1 MTKQYFSTLLKRVSI
16 IYLIGI
22 AIILL
27 VAACSAPNAGGEGRG
42 DSIDTSPKSPPKL
55 LSVAATAGGDGGIE
69 IEFKESTDGTF
80 AYTLITAK
88 SRTSD
93 HTVEVKVPRGSSEID
108 ADKIRLYG
116 LKRKET
122 YDISLQAVSKDGAKT
137 ASTMEDS
144 VIPVLDKKVRKNI
157 LTAME
162 NRLTIVPKQ
171 DESARSDALKF
182 TLTDI
187 SPLVGIESME
197 IIAVDASVDVTG
209 DVTEKVET
217 ASKDTKKSTKIEVP
231 NPKNGQDITL
241 EGLKVPTSGINKG
254 KVRVFYRLSD
264 INDVTSDWIK
274 ISSETTLV
282 DPTRVVKEIEQL
294 QVKLATDGQSIKFIA
309 WKPVAG
315 HKTRIT
321 VVNTDTGE
329 EIAKH
334 DFDILD
340 DLDAAKEA
348 SKKEIGKSSSK
359 LAILKKLYEHGT
371 SIYKVSAQAFEGSVF
386 TKGIMKEFKIQDKTG
401 PSGEDKDA
409 NTITMTIEKISG
421 RFLKVSINPPPF
433 ESDYAKTE
441 VTVLVTAK
449 EEGSTANSY
458 KTITLDKG
466 TESKRFEGSKDGE
479 YTAKAIFYDTAGNPS
494 KKQKGKDY
502 TIIITTPVTLSS
514 TDKNPEETAMSEV
527 KIKAP
532 ASAERNVIDFDR
544 VTVTWELLEENKKDL
559 VKEWILRA
567 REFESKKDAVA
578 VLTKHTAWNTAN
590 TALSGATGADI
601 PAKTEAVETALNEL
615 KTALKTSTSSSTKT
629 IDAKER
635 SVRFDGLKFG
645 KHYLFSVSGKDIYGN
660 DINNVYTSVTEISSY
675 LPNEIGNDKNQYAN
689 ILVPSGTRETLRFT
703 IGTKTL
709 DDENTDAVALTLMLD
724 DEVVEGYDKKEY
736 REDVDIAPLAG
747 GTYTA
752 KLWGYNKDANLYS
765 NTPKT
770 IDELVVEASAA
781 VAVASVPAP
790 TFTAAGL
797 TGFVIANIGVATL
810 GDAKKFDGEAAEAGD
825 ISYRLYY
832 TSSTETPAISDAAT
846 VKTKAIEAQTNGLNT
861 GGLEDVIVGSPV
873 TVADK
878 VFEGKVYVVVEAI
891 IKSDE
896 SKTRLST
903 IASYGSLAVA
913 VVSVP
918 APTFTASNLT
928 GFTTANIEA
937 ADITNAKKSDGTAAE
952 AGDLSYYLYYI
963 SSTETPAL
971 TAEQVKIKAIEAQT
985 NSLNTGGIKG
995 VTVGSSV
1002 TVEGKAFEGKV
1013 YVVVEAIIR
1022 SDASKTRLSTIA
1034 SYGSLAVAGTG
1045 TPATIVAVATANSDE
1060 IEIGLTI
1067 PVGFDY
1073 GKDKDGKQLDSA
1085 KELWLFYT
1093 ESRDERASQT
1103 VDEIAANGE
1112 AFQTSLA
1119 VTNKVRGVVKLT
1131 DSGPWTV
1138 SQLSPGSK
1146 YFFAIRFIHPDSTAA
1161 DPSSVLT
1168 SDYREFARDTAQV
1181 AANTRQAL
1189 SSATGSEIAKPDN
1202 TLLCNTFTN
1211 VANEKYNR
1219 KSLEKLTDVELP
1231 KCTKK
1236 IGNSA
1241 FAGNKIKSVV
1251 LPDSLN
1257 IIGDY
1262 AFSFNNLMNVTIP
1275 ANVTTIG
1282 KDAFSNNQITR
1293 VEFNLPTS
1301 VKTIDNYAFAKN
1313 NLKSV
1318 NIPAGVTTIGKGAF
1332 RYNDLTSVNF
1342 SIPSSV
1348 TLIDSN
1354 AFEGSPAPSSR
1365 FRSPGIKK
1373 NNAKNQITSVTIP
1386 ASVITIGEN
1395 AFAKNQITRVEFT
1408 LPSSIK
1414 TIGVKAFVFNN
1425 LESVNIPAGVT
1436 TIGEGAFGANQI
1448 TSVTIPESV
1457 TIINKK
1463 VFKRNNL
1470 ESVDIPSKVTHIK
1483 SEAFHS
1489 NKLKKITLPKSVIDV
1504 GKGAFINNTPLR
1516 QVVLS
1521 EELFKRLKAKK
1532 SKVNIPYLEQVFG
1545 KYIAYTTHEGG
1556 HLFTFDK
1563 FKVSLKELGM
1573 NEKQI
1578 YGNFVRL
1585 QSTINFLKDSGK
1597 TDSEIDSQINRYMEQ
1612 IIGTAKRMIQ
1622 IMKRVEEQKRLES
1635 DLKSRAPTPQDGMLN
1650 FPEDY
1655 VKILSGQYRNKE
1667 ITSIVFSKN
1676 LKSIGFS
1683 SFKNNKLK
1691 EVNIPKS
1698 VQRIENAAFMQNS
1711 LTRVIISKELY
1722 AKLTKPFNKRDRIFG
1737 GTPTFEDHDGTL
1749 LFTHAV
1755 AVAVKSVPVPTF
1767 EGGANDAKQSKTGF
1781 TANIEAADVTNAK
1794 KSDGGEVEAGD
1805 LSYKLYY
1812 ISSTETSALTAEQVK
1827 TKAIEAQTNS
1837 LSTGGLVE
1845 DLRVGSPVTVAGKA
1859 FEGKVYVVVEAI
1871 IKSDISKTRL
1881 STIASYGS
1889 LAVAVASV
1897 PKPTFA
1903 ASSLTGFVT
1912 ANIEAADVTNAKKSD
1927 GGEAEAGDLSY
1938 KLYYT
1943 SSTETPAISDAA
1955 TVKTKAIEAQTN
1967 SLNTGGLVEDLRVGN
1982 PVSVTGKAF
1991 EGKVYVVV
1999 EAIITSDASKTRLS
2013 TIASYGSLAVAVAS
2027 VPKPTFAASSLTG
2040 FVTANIE
2047 AADVTNA
2054 KKSDGG
2060 EAEAGDLSYKLYYTS
2075 STETPAIS
2083 DAATVKTKAIE
2094 AQTNSLNTGGIKGVT
2109 VGNPVS
2115 VTGKAFEGKVYVVV
2129 EAIIRSDASKTR
2141 LSTIA
2146 SYGSLAVAVASV
2158 PAPTFTSSSLT
2169 GFTTANIEA
2178 ADVTNAKKSDGGEA
2192 EAGDLSYYLYYIS
2205 STETPALTAEQVKIK
2220 AIEAQTNSLNTGGI
2234 KGVTVGSSVTVEGK
2248 AFEGKVYV
2256 MVEAIIKSDAS
2267 KTRLSTIASYGSLAA
2282 AGTGVNALVTLSSDE
2297 AGKME
2302 IGLAIPD
2309 GFDYGK
2315 DVDGKQLTSAKELW
2329 LFYTE
2334 GKEGEDEI
2342 ASQTVDEIAAN
2353 GEPLQTGLAVTNK
2366 VRGVVKL
2373 TGSGP
2378 WTVSQL
2384 IPDKRYFFTIRFIH
2398 PDSTAVDPSSVLTSD
2413 YQKFARDTE
2422 QVDEYTFHALSS
2434 ATRGHII
2441 LVQLSGN
2448 EGEGEVM
2455 LNVTPQEGSNKEKFG
2470 TKADGSD
2477 ASGTDVEY
2485 WLYYSSTESSDN
2497 AEKIKKE
2504 IEDAG
2509 APVQLVDGTTLL
2521 SSNGETLSVT
2531 RRDFGVVGMS
2541 EPLSIVIKG
2550 LNDGTQYRFF
2560 VRQVRTDTAI
2570 FTEYDRTKS
2579 KSGTI
2584 GIDSP
2589 VVTEITK
2596 PAAASR

>member
-1 MTKQYFSTLLKRVSI
+1 MTKQYFSTLFKRVSI

-42 DSIDTSPKSPPKL
+42 DNIDTSPKSPPKL
-55 LSVAATAGGDGGIE
+55 LSVVATTGGDGGIE

-846 VKTKAIEAQTNGLNT
+846 VKTKAIEAQEDSLST
-861 GGLEDVIVGSPV
+861 GGLVEDVTVGSPV
-873 TVADK
+873 TVEGKD
-878 VFEGKVYVVVEAI
+878 FEDKVYVVVEAI

-903 IASYGSLAVA
+903 IASYGSLAAAVDSVPAPTFVA
-913 VVSVP
+913 KGKTGFTVNIGAAVLTNAKKFDGEAAEAGDLSYMLYYISSTEIPAISDAEQVMTKALESLLNGSNNAGVEDVTVGSSVTVEDKDFKGKVYVVLEVFIKSDTSKTRLSTIASYGSLAAAVDSVP

-937 ADITNAKKSDGTAAE
+937 ADVTVNGEAVNQDGTTY
-952 AGDLSYYLYYI
+952 LSYKLYYT
-963 SSTETPAL
+963 SSTETPVISDAA
-971 TAEQVKIKAIEAQT
+971 TVKTKAIEAQT
-985 NSLNTGGIKG
+985 NSPNTGGLKDVI
-995 VTVGSSV
+995 VGSPV
-1002 TVEGKAFEGKV
+1002 TIADKVFEGKV
-1013 YVVVEAIIR
+1013 YVVVEAIIKSDTSKTR
-1022 SDASKTRLSTIA
+1022 LSMIASYGSLAEEVASVPAPTFVAGSMSGGGFTVNIEEATLGDAKKSDGEAAEAGDLIYRLYYISSMETPALTAEQVKTKVLEVRTNVFNNVDVSFDTGGLVEDVTVGSPFTVATHHFEGKVYVVVEAIIKSDTSKTRLSTIASYESLAAAVDSVPAPTFVAKGKTGFTVNIGAAVLTNAKKFDGEAAEAGDIRYQLYYISSTETPAISDAEQVKTKALESQTNSLNAGGVEDVTVGSPFTVATHHFEGKVYVVVGVFITSDTSKTRLSTIA
-1034 SYGSLAVAGTG
+1034 SYGSLAEEVASVPAPTFVAG
-1045 TPATIVAVATANSDE
+1045 SM
-1060 IEIGLTI
+1060 
-1067 PVGFDY
+1067 
-1073 GKDKDGKQLDSA
+1073 
-1085 KELWLFYT
+1085 
-1093 ESRDERASQT
+1093 
-1103 VDEIAANGE
+1103 
-1112 AFQTSLA
+1112 
-1119 VTNKVRGVVKLT
+1119 
-1131 DSGPWTV
+1131 SG
-1138 SQLSPGSK
+1138 G
-1146 YFFAIRFIHPDSTAA
+1146 
-1161 DPSSVLT
+1161 
-1168 SDYREFARDTAQV
+1168 
-1181 AANTRQAL
+1181 
-1189 SSATGSEIAKPDN
+1189 
-1202 TLLCNTFTN
+1202 
-1211 VANEKYNR
+1211 
-1219 KSLEKLTDVELP
+1219 
-1231 KCTKK
+1231 
-1236 IGNSA
+1236 
-1241 FAGNKIKSVV
+1241 
-1251 LPDSLN
+1251 
-1257 IIGDY
+1257 
-1262 AFSFNNLMNVTIP
+1262 
-1275 ANVTTIG
+1275 
-1282 KDAFSNNQITR
+1282 
-1293 VEFNLPTS
+1293 
-1301 VKTIDNYAFAKN
+1301 
-1313 NLKSV
+1313 
-1318 NIPAGVTTIGKGAF
+1318 
-1332 RYNDLTSVNF
+1332 
-1342 SIPSSV
+1342 
-1348 TLIDSN
+1348 
-1354 AFEGSPAPSSR
+1354 
-1365 FRSPGIKK
+1365 
-1373 NNAKNQITSVTIP
+1373 
-1386 ASVITIGEN
+1386 
-1395 AFAKNQITRVEFT
+1395 
-1408 LPSSIK
+1408 
-1414 TIGVKAFVFNN
+1414 
-1425 LESVNIPAGVT
+1425 
-1436 TIGEGAFGANQI
+1436 
-1448 TSVTIPESV
+1448 
-1457 TIINKK
+1457 
-1463 VFKRNNL
+1463 
-1470 ESVDIPSKVTHIK
+1470 
-1483 SEAFHS
+1483 
-1489 NKLKKITLPKSVIDV
+1489 
-1504 GKGAFINNTPLR
+1504 
-1516 QVVLS
+1516 
-1521 EELFKRLKAKK
+1521 
-1532 SKVNIPYLEQVFG
+1532 
-1545 KYIAYTTHEGG
+1545 
-1556 HLFTFDK
+1556 
-1563 FKVSLKELGM
+1563 
-1573 NEKQI
+1573 
-1578 YGNFVRL
+1578 
-1585 QSTINFLKDSGK
+1585 
-1597 TDSEIDSQINRYMEQ
+1597 
-1612 IIGTAKRMIQ
+1612 
-1622 IMKRVEEQKRLES
+1622 
-1635 DLKSRAPTPQDGMLN
+1635 
-1650 FPEDY
+1650 
-1655 VKILSGQYRNKE
+1655 
-1667 ITSIVFSKN
+1667 
-1676 LKSIGFS
+1676 
-1683 SFKNNKLK
+1683 
-1691 EVNIPKS
+1691 
-1698 VQRIENAAFMQNS
+1698 
-1711 LTRVIISKELY
+1711 
-1722 AKLTKPFNKRDRIFG
+1722 
-1737 GTPTFEDHDGTL
+1737 
-1749 LFTHAV
+1749 
-1755 AVAVKSVPVPTF
+1755 
-1767 EGGANDAKQSKTGF
+1767 GF
-1781 TANIEAADVTNAK
+1781 TVNIEAADVTNAK
-1794 KSDGGEVEAGD
+1794 KSDGEAVNQDGTTD
-1805 LSYKLYY
+1805 VRYRLYY
-1812 ISSTETSALTAEQVK
+1812 ISSMETTALTAEQVK

-1837 LSTGGLVE
+1837 LDTGGVE
-1845 DLRVGSPVTVAGKA
+1845 DVTVGSPFTVD
-1859 FEGKVYVVVEAI
+1859 
-1871 IKSDISKTRL
+1871 SHH
-1881 STIASYGS
+1881 
-1889 LAVAVASV
+1889 
-1897 PKPTFA
+1897 
-1903 ASSLTGFVT
+1903 
-1912 ANIEAADVTNAKKSD
+1912 
-1927 GGEAEAGDLSY
+1927 
-1938 KLYYT
+1938 
-1943 SSTETPAISDAA
+1943 
-1955 TVKTKAIEAQTN
+1955 
-1967 SLNTGGLVEDLRVGN
+1967 
-1982 PVSVTGKAF
+1982 
-1991 EGKVYVVV
+1991 
-1999 EAIITSDASKTRLS
+1999 
-2013 TIASYGSLAVAVAS
+2013 
-2027 VPKPTFAASSLTG
+2027 
-2040 FVTANIE
+2040 
-2047 AADVTNA
+2047 
-2054 KKSDGG
+2054 
-2060 EAEAGDLSYKLYYTS
+2060 
-2075 STETPAIS
+2075 
-2083 DAATVKTKAIE
+2083 
-2094 AQTNSLNTGGIKGVT
+2094 
-2109 VGNPVS
+2109 
-2115 VTGKAFEGKVYVVV
+2115 FEGKVYVVV
-2129 EAIIRSDASKTR
+2129 EAIIRSDTSKTR

-2169 GFTTANIEA
+2169 GFVTANIGA
-2178 ADVTNAKKSDGGEA
+2178 ATLGDAKKSDGEA
-2192 EAGDLSYYLYYIS
+2192 VNQDGTTDVRYRLYYTS
-2205 STETPALTAEQVKIK
+2205 SMETPAISDAATVKTK
-2220 AIEAQTNSLNTGGI
+2220 ALEARTNGSNNGGLED
-2234 KGVTVGSSVTVEGK
+2234 VTVGNPVSVTGK
-2248 AFEGKVYV
+2248 AFDGKVYV
-2256 MVEAIIKSDAS
+2256 VVEAIIKSDAS

-2282 AGTGVNALVTLSSDE
+2282 AGTGVNVLVTLTAPDN
-2297 AGKME
+2297 AGEME
-2302 IGLAIPD
+2302 IGLTIPD

-2315 DVDGKQLTSAKELW
+2315 DADGKQLTSAKELW
-2329 LFYTE
+2329 LFYTK
-2334 GKEGEDEI
+2334 GRDGR

-2353 GEPLQTGLAVTNK
+2353 GEPLQTSLAVTNK
-2366 VRGVVKL
+2366 VRGVVTL

-2384 IPDKRYFFTIRFIH
+2384 SPDTHYFFAIRFIH

-2413 YQKFARDTE
+2413 YQEFARDTK
-2422 QVDEYTFHALSS
+2422 QVDEFTFHALSS
-2434 ATRGHII
+2434 ATKGHDL
-2441 LVQLSGN
+2441 LVLPSGN
-2448 EGEGEVM
+2448 DGEGQITLSVSS
-2455 LNVTPQEGSNKEKFG
+2455 PEGSNKELFG

-2541 EPLSIVIKG
+2541 EPLSIMIKE

-2560 VRQVRTDTAI
+2560 VRQVFIDTAI
-2570 FTEYDRTKS
+2570 FTGYDRTKS
-2579 KSGTI
+2579 KAGTI
-2584 GIDSP
+2584 GIDST
-2589 VVTEITK
+2589 VVTTITK
-2596 PAAASR
+2596 PAAATR